1 MLSKKNKE
9 TVAELEEFGSLTK
22 IYPAQ
27 AEGQQE
33 ESAVN
38 VNELVLNLRQIFYAL
53 TPIKNKAQISSQ
65 MFEKLHQKPVVKSCG
80 IQKIDMSL
88 AFSQSAGG
96 VNGTRY
102 LNFLGFCHLML
113 SFYEKKMVK

>member
-1 MLSKKNKE
+1 
-9 TVAELEEFGSLTK
+9 
-22 IYPAQ
+22 
-27 AEGQQE
+27 
-33 ESAVN
+33 
-38 VNELVLNLRQIFYAL
+38 
-53 TPIKNKAQISSQ
+53 

-113 SFYEKKMVK
+113 SFYEKKMVKQYGYSGEFNEFVDACLQ

>member
-1 MLSKKNKE
+1 MLCKKNKE
-9 TVAELEEFGSLTK
+9 TVAELNEFNSLTR
-22 IYPAQ
+22 IYPPQ
-27 AEGQQE
+27 D
-33 ESAVN
+33 ESALN
-38 VNELVLNLRQIFYAL
+38 VNELVLKLRQIFYAL
-53 TPIKNKAQISSQ
+53 TPIKNKAQISAQ

-80 IQKIDMSL
+80 VQKIDMSL

-113 SFYEKKMVK
+113 SFYEKKLVK